1 MSDIKKDHSVGA
13 GTGAVAGAVTGAAVG
28 SAAGPVGTLVG
39 AIAGGVMGAKAGDS
53 IAEAVNP
60 TAYTEHFQT
69 QYKSTPYYTSGR
81 EWSDYEPAYKYGY
94 ETYGQYRGKKFDD
107 VESELER
114 NWDKTRANS
123 SLAWND
129 AKYAVKD
136 GWHHIE
142 RKMPGDFDN
151 DGR

>member
-1 MSDIKKDHSVGA
+1 MSDVKKDHSLGA

-28 SAAGPVGTLVG
+28 SVAGPVGSVVG

-60 TAYTEHFQT
+60 TEYISGFKNE
-69 QYKSTPYYTSGR
+69 YRNTPYYSAGR
-81 EWSDYEPAYKYGY
+81 EWTDYEPAYKYGY
-94 ETYGQYRGKKFDD
+94 DTYGQYRGQKFED
-107 VESELER
+107 VEGDLER
-114 NWDKTRANS
+114 KWDATRADS
-123 SLAWND
+123 RLAWNE
-129 AKYAVKD
+129 ARGAVRD

-142 RKMPGDFDN
+142 RAMPGDADR